1 MKLDI
6 RFSIFYL
13 LEIYFFTLKST
24 NMSKCS
30 KCNLNAMEICSL
42 RKKENNLDMASCITI
57 VPVLIHNKTPIV
69 TLKREKAR
77 NVMFAKQLQIEA
89 RKAKLISLYGTNDLE
104 KIKPKTRRE
113 YIEEFIINTINDST
127 FISIN

>member
-1 MKLDI
+1 
-6 RFSIFYL
+6 
-13 LEIYFFTLKST
+13 
-24 NMSKCS
+24 
-30 KCNLNAMEICSL
+30 
-42 RKKENNLDMASCITI
+42 MASCITI

-89 RKAKLISLYGTNDLE
+89 RKAKLISLYDTNDPE

-127 FISIN
+127 FISINWFNMRYIIHWKITMLSPMDSGSKKELIFYTLYWQKNVLNWIV

>member
-1 MKLDI
+1 
-6 RFSIFYL
+6 
-13 LEIYFFTLKST
+13 
-24 NMSKCS
+24 
-30 KCNLNAMEICSL
+30 MEICSL